1 MMKRSVRNRAVL
13 LLCVFAVLLSGCQVH
28 ISVGTN
34 DTLTGESY
42 PDAEKYQTGAFA
54 YPANEIKA
62 VEVYWRSGEVEI
74 TESDNAELC
83 VKESGSELPNDTA
96 MHYFLDGGVLR
107 IRFCASGAKIQVNAA
122 DKHLSL
128 EVPKGIDLS
137 VHTTS
142 ALTTADTL
150 NQKDVLIAAL
160 SGDMELG
167 AVTSD
172 TIDLSSS
179 SGSIRADNISA
190 QLLKCSA
197 SSGSV
202 DVGAVSVETL
212 DCSTSSG
219 DITLDSMISEA
230 SAVTTS
236 SGNVKLSLINVPST
250 EIHTSSGDVDLT
262 LAKGGAEV
270 LHAISSGKL
279 LTDRTYGRKGDLYV
293 FDEGVRNITVETSSG
308 NLKVQ

>member
-1 MMKRSVRNRAVL
+1 MVKKIVRSTSAL
-13 LLCVFAVLLSGCQVH
+13 LLCVCVMLMSGCQIH
-28 ISVGTN
+28 ISVGTT
-34 DTLTGESY
+34 DYLTGESY
-42 PDAEKYQTGAFA
+42 PDAEKYQTGVFT
-54 YPANEIKA
+54 YLANEIKA

-74 TESDNAELC
+74 IESDNAELS
-83 VKESGSELPNDTA
+83 VNESGNELPEDTA
-96 MHYFLDGGVLR
+96 MHYFLDNGVLR
-107 IRFCASGAKIQVNAA
+107 IRFCESGAKIQVNAL
-122 DKHLSL
+122 DKHLHL
-128 EVPKGIDLS
+128 EIPKGINLS
-137 VHTTS
+137 VHTTD
-142 ALTTADTL
+142 ALTKADTL

-167 AVTSD
+167 TVSSD

-190 QLLKCSA
+190 QSLKCSA

-202 DVGAVSVETL
+202 DIGVISVETL

-262 LAKGGAEV
+262 LAKSGAEV
-270 LHAISSGKL
+270 LHATSSGKL
-279 LTDRTYGRKGDLYV
+279 LTDCTYGRKGDLYV
-293 FDEGVRNITVETSSG
+293 FDEGVSNITVETSSG

>member
-1 MMKRSVRNRAVL
+1 ML
-13 LLCVFAVLLSGCQVH
+13 Y

-34 DTLTGESY
+34 DNLTDESY
-42 PDAEKYQTGAFA
+42 PDAEKYQTGAFT

-62 VEVYWRSGEVEI
+62 VEVYWRSGKVEI

-142 ALTTADTL
+142 ALTTADML

-167 AVTSD
+167 TVTAD

-179 SGSIRADNISA
+179 SGSICAASLSA
-190 QLLKCSA
+190 QSLKCSA

-202 DVGAVSVETL
+202 DIGVISVETL

-219 DITLDSMISEA
+219 DVTMDSVVSETA
-230 SAVTTS
+230 NITTS
-236 SGNVKLSLINVPST
+236 SGSVELTLVKVPST
-250 EIHTSSGDVDLT
+250 EIHTSSGTVT
-262 LAKGGAEV
+262 LLLARGGAEV
-270 LHAISSGKL
+270 LYTTNSGKL
-279 LTDRTYGRKGDLYV
+279 LTDHEYDRKGDLYV
-293 FDEGVRNITVETSSG
+293 FDEGAGNIAVETSSG